1 MPNTTAH
8 PALPVAKYLLE
19 RYGPLMHGRELWSTL
34 GYVSAQAFRS
44 AVRKGTVPIGT
55 FTIESRR
62 GRFAKTLDVAA
73 WLSSLDSSDEA
84 TGSMEPVLEK
94 TMPP

>member
-1 MPNTTAH
+1 MPNLTDC
-8 PALPVAKYLLE
+8 PDLPVAKYLLE
-19 RYGPLMHGRELWSTL
+19 RCGPLMQGRDLWLTL

-44 AVRKGTVPIGT
+44 AVRKGTVPVTT

-73 WLSSLDSSDEA
+73 WLGSLDASDEVIKSFE
-84 TGSMEPVLEK
+84 SMLGT

>member
-1 MPNTTAH
+1 MANSIGELVPTV
-8 PALPVAKYLLE
+8 PKYLLE
-19 RYGPLMHGRELWSTL
+19 QHGPLMHGRDLWLTL

-44 AVRKGTVPIGT
+44 AVRKGTVPVST
-55 FTIESRR
+55 FTITSRR

-73 WLSSLDSSDEA
+73 WLCSLNASHEA
-84 TGSMEPVLEK
+84 SHSIEFLEK